1 MEIRKIAGQGEDGE
15 MCRAEP
21 ALDRRRERCTLRL
34 LCGSLRVVQPR
45 ARLLDS
51 WDIPWSHVERL
62 VGRDSIRQPS
72 AETIVGIDSQRDA

>member
-1 MEIRKIAGQGEDGE
+1 MGGVPGLSLPWIAVGH
-15 MCRAEP
+15 A
-21 ALDRRRERCTLRL
+21 ASLRL
-34 LCGSLRVVQPR
+34 LCGSLRVVLAR

-51 WDIPWSHVERL
+51 WDVPWGHVERL